1 MSINEYYE
9 DITDSEANFLLELY
23 DVIRR
28 LVLLDIDVTLVR
40 LGYELDTRPSELADY
55 LPQILVIL
63 NKVEDE
69 FEIR

>member
-63 NKVEDE
+63 NKVEEE

>member
-23 DVIRR
+23 DVIRK

-63 NKVEDE
+63 NKVEE
-69 FEIR
+69 GFEIR

>member
-23 DVIRR
+23 DVIRK

>member
-23 DVIRR
+23 DVIRK

-63 NKVEDE
+63 NKVEEE

>member
-23 DVIRR
+23 DVIRK

-63 NKVEDE
+63 NRVEDE

>member
-23 DVIRR
+23 DVIRK

-40 LGYELDTRPSELADY
+40 LGHELDTRPSELADY

-63 NKVEDE
+63 NKVEEE

>member
-23 DVIRR
+23 DVIRK

-63 NKVEDE
+63 NRVEEE